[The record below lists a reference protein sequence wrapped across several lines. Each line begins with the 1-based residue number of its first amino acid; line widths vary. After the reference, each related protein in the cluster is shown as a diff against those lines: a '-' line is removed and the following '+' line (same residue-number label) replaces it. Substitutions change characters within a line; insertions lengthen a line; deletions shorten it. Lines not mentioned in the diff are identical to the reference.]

1 MKIYGCSGN
10 RTLAPCNSSQ
20 ELYHRVTQANIHN
33 PYSPNYFPR
42 VNIISLFAIFL
53 ICVTLCKEIKFSLRR
68 KSKQVECQNNKV
80 NVKTILVQIVTYWMM

>member
-1 MKIYGCSGN
+1 MAVLGIEPGHPA
-10 RTLAPCNSSQ
+10 TLVRNFTT
-20 ELYHRVTQANIHN
+20 ELPRPISTIHII
-33 PYSPNYFPR
+33 PS
-42 VNIISLFAIFL
+42 VIIISLFAIFL